1 MKPDTPRGAMR
12 SLPGISSLRSAPVP
26 SERLGAAFVITV
38 VYVLVAA
45 AAFNGYYTKWQMSD
59 FTPRQSLALMLDGT
73 AARPYVF
80 RQLLPQAANAIE
92 AAMPD
97 GLRVAVE
104 TRLKN
109 AQAALKA
116 PAGADANRDGYIVR
130 YRIVYYATF
139 LSLFLALFAL
149 RSVCLAAGVT
159 QAAATAAPAIF
170 VLMIPILQTRGGFFY
185 DLPELLAFAL
195 AARLALGGHILPL
208 LLLAIPATA
217 NKESFFFYCLTL
229 VPLLAVRLPL
239 RTAIAAALG
248 ATFVS
253 GLTYL
258 AIRLAYA
265 GNEGDNAIFQLFDN
279 VLFYLN
285 PLNLFL
291 FDQNYGLPLFKG
303 YGLIV
308 LSWFALL
315 VVYGWREVPRPI
327 HDHLKLAAAINVPLL
342 LLFCAEGEMRNL
354 SMLYVPI
361 VVLMSGALQRWM
373 RTTSEP
379 AGHLFRDDGTGD
391 RKARD
396 PALGA

>member
-1 MKPDTPRGAMR
+1 
-12 SLPGISSLRSAPVP
+12 
-26 SERLGAAFVITV
+26 
-38 VYVLVAA
+38 
-45 AAFNGYYTKWQMSD
+45 
-59 FTPRQSLALMLDGT
+59 
-73 AARPYVF
+73 
-80 RQLLPQAANAIE
+80 
-92 AAMPD
+92 
-97 GLRVAVE
+97 
-104 TRLKN
+104 
-109 AQAALKA
+109 
-116 PAGADANRDGYIVR
+116 
-130 YRIVYYATF
+130 
-139 LSLFLALFAL
+139 
-149 RSVCLAAGVT
+149 
-159 QAAATAAPAIF
+159 
-170 VLMIPILQTRGGFFY
+170 
-185 DLPELLAFAL
+185 
-195 AARLALGGHILPL
+195 
-208 LLLAIPATA
+208 
-217 NKESFFFYCLTL
+217 
-229 VPLLAVRLPL
+229 LLAVRLPL